1 MFKNSPKVVFVDAG
15 FTITRGVPVTEKI
28 DYLLKNWLTIKRPAN
43 ESLMNNLFAELLD
56 RRATGC
62 EWKDSSYNIVTAENP
77 DDETAAVLRLLGMT
91 NGSDHLLM
99 GISSG
104 RLGLQTDHERQK
116 QMPPKSLEDLLS
128 HTRMFFARNTI
139 LGHSYVHSWFH
150 YSGFHRTLF
159 DRSDCRWC
167 RASQGISGITTTWR
181 WCESLLYLLEVI
193 FYSGSYT
200 VTELFWLRSS

>member
-91 NGSDHLLM
+91 NGSDPLLM

-128 HTRMFFARNTI
+128 HTRMFLQEIPYWDIHTSTHGFTI
-139 LGHSYVHSWFH
+139 ADFIERYLTGQIVDGAEQVKEFQV
-150 YSGFHRTLF
+150 
-159 DRSDCRWC
+159 
-167 RASQGISGITTTWR
+167 SQQPDGDVNR
-181 WCESLLYLLEVI
+181 
-193 FYSGSYT
+193 FYIY
-200 VTELFWLRSS
+200 WK